1 MRYDR
6 LLGVLAGKAEAV
18 PHERFADLVRAMAE
32 AGAGSNPVS
41 IGL

>member
-1 MRYDR
+1 MLLDR

-41 IGL
+41 INL